1 MQNIRKGAVALM
13 ASLAAVLVA
22 GTAHA
27 EFLMSGSLNL
37 SAGFA
42 TTRNIAAGSVQVLGT
57 PGSLMIP
64 QSAFALTR
72 SCNALATSVQLASC
86 PGASL
91 TTSTTCWCRSSV
103 TPKR

>member
-64 QSAFALTR
+64 QSAFALSGMAFRTFPTTNESFSTMTER
-72 SCNALATSVQLASC
+72 PALS
-86 PGASL
+86 
-91 TTSTTCWCRSSV
+91 
-103 TPKR
+103 K